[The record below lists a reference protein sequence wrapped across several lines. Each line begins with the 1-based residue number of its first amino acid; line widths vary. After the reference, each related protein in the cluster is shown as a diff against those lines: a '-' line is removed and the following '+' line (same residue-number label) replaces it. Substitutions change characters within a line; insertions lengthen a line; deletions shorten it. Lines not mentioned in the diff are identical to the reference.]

1 MATVDRLKRELVSQL
16 VRENVETLRG
26 LPPRQF
32 RRARRLPHAALRTVA
47 LVVAPS
53 LLFVAMSALS
63 TGPSERPAALARAV
77 APPAPVAAPIPA
89 APPIAAAAA
98 PAPEVEQYHA
108 PRAMSP
114 AAFPLEVRKI
124 ILDPGHGGNDPGAR
138 TATGLWEKEITLDV
152 ATRLRTLLV
161 QAGYEVLLTRERD
174 ETISLRERAQFA
186 NDQRADVFVSIH
198 FNALATRSYRGLET
212 YHLGATTDKRIE
224 RLAGSENQG
233 SGYSLAD
240 FKRLLEGVYTHVRQK
255 DSKQLAEH
263 VHRGLAT
270 RLIKGNPAIKDSGVK
285 PAPFLVLVAT
295 EMPGILAEISYVS
308 NEEDARLL
316 AEPGYRQEIARALF
330 QGLRDYAA
338 ARNKPARQ
346 GSA

>member
-1 MATVDRLKRELVSQL
+1 MAQVDRLRRQLVSEV

-26 LPPRQF
+26 LPPRPL
-32 RRARRLPHAALRTVA
+32 RRARRLPHTALRAAA

-63 TGPSERPAALARAV
+63 TGPVERPAALARAV
-77 APPAPVAAPIPA
+77 APAAPVAAP
-89 APPIAAAAA
+89 AAAA
-98 PAPEVEQYHA
+98 PALEAEQYDA

-124 ILDPGHGGNDPGAR
+124 VLDPGHGGTDPGAR
-138 TATGLWEKEITLDV
+138 TATGLWEKDITLDV
-152 ATRLRTLLV
+152 AGRLKALLAE
-161 QAGYEVLLTRERD
+161 AGFEVLMTRQRD

-186 NDQRADVFVSIH
+186 NYQRGDVFVSIH

-212 YHLGATTDKRIE
+212 YHLGATTEKRIE
-224 RLAGSENQG
+224 RLAGTENQG

-270 RLIKGNPAIKDSGVK
+270 RLVKGNPAIKDSGVK

-330 QGLRDYAA
+330 QGLRDYAE
-338 ARNKPARQ
+338 ARNRAGRQ

>member
-1 MATVDRLKRELVSQL
+1 VSQV

-26 LPPRQF
+26 LPPRPL
-32 RRARRLPHAALRTVA
+32 RRARRLPHTALRAVA

-63 TGPSERPAALARAV
+63 TGTAERP
-77 APPAPVAAPIPA
+77 PTPTPAPARP
-89 APPIAAAAA
+89 AAA
-98 PAPEVEQYHA
+98 PAPIAAPVAVAAPAVAAEQYDA

-124 ILDPGHGGNDPGAR
+124 ILDPGHGGTDPGAK
-138 TATGLWEKEITLDV
+138 TATGLWEKDITLDV
-152 ATRLRTLLV
+152 AGRLKALLTE
-161 QAGYEVLLTRERD
+161 ARFEVMMTRERD

-186 NDQRADVFVSIH
+186 NYQRADLFVSIH

-212 YHLGATTDKRIE
+212 YYLGATTEKRIE

-270 RLIKGNPAIKDSGVK
+270 RLVKGNPAIRDSGVK

-330 QGLRDYAA
+330 QGLRDYAE
-338 ARNKPARQ
+338 ARNRSGRQ